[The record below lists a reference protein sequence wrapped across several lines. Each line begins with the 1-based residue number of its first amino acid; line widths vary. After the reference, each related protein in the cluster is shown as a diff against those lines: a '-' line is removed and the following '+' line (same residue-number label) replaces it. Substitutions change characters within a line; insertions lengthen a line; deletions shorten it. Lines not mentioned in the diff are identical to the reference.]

1 VELVENGGIPTLE
14 ELRQVEKYFQTDP
27 LDLEYFSRSHKR
39 ALLKANNVRW
49 VLPGF
54 YQRNLYIEGQMLRA
68 IDDVMTME
76 GLDNLTDS
84 ELSSVLFARGF
95 NPSELTREEQ
105 LQHLRD
111 WVDVTT
117 KLDPRSIALYLHLP
131 ALLFLNSKINKEIEH
146 VDIPDDE

>member
-1 VELVENGGIPTLE
+1 M
-14 ELRQVEKYFQTDP
+14 
-27 LDLEYFSRSHKR
+27 R
-39 ALLKANNVRW
+39 ALSCV
-49 VLPGF
+49 
-54 YQRNLYIEGQMLRA
+54 QRASTHKLRKLLQPSNLSLNRA

>member
-1 VELVENGGIPTLE
+1 
-14 ELRQVEKYFQTDP
+14 
-27 LDLEYFSRSHKR
+27 
-39 ALLKANNVRW
+39 
-49 VLPGF
+49 
-54 YQRNLYIEGQMLRA
+54 
-68 IDDVMTME
+68 MTME

-111 WVDVTT
+111 WVNVTT

-131 ALLFLNSKINKEIEH
+131 ALLFLNSKIHKEIEH
-146 VDIPDDE
+146 VDIPDDD